1 MEIWIIG
8 GAIVGLMIYASTRI
22 KRNAAAAFAEEQ
34 IDTDEFS
41 LVKPEGFLNPVVR
54 EEFLAFYA
62 YSKDYGEE
70 GKAEKSRQG
79 LIKLKILAG
88 RSLAEIARDIK
99 GKFDETLSEEKTS
112 EDTIWLK
119 GARTEKE
126 VETLYYH
133 KLVARNEKIFDLE
146 MAILGD
152 YRESYEAKAEKLLE
166 SFRVK

>member
-70 GKAEKSRQG
+70 GKAEKSRQC

-88 RSLAEIARDIK
+88 RSLAQIAKDIK
-99 GKFDETLSEEKTS
+99 GKFDQTLREEKAGA
-112 EDTIWLK
+112 DTIILT
-119 GARTEKE
+119 GERAEQE
-126 VETLYYH
+126 IETLYYH
-133 KLVARNEKIFDLE
+133 KLIARDERVFDLE
-146 MAILGD
+146 MAVLSD
-152 YRESYEAKAEKLLE
+152 YRENYEAKAEKLLE
-166 SFRVK
+166 SFHVK